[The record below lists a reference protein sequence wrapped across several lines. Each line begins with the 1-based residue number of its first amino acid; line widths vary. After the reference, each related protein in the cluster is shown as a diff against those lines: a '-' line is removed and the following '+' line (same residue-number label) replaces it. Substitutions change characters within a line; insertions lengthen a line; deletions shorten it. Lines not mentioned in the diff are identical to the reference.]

1 MNDLIWNNFVKD
13 FFQQCWGVI
22 FLNVEEPSHIGN
34 IIEMFTKWL
43 ENLGS
48 TLPTATSFPIASLAI
63 FFAFVVIASIAIAF
77 FLFLLTFLQSKL
89 PRAYS
94 VAVIGFPKSGKTT
107 LITTLFGELLAKR
120 VLNISVRP
128 RGKETIQRVNEDLA
142 KLEIGERIGPTTDQD
157 LFAYRT
163 DIVKGELFK
172 QRYKLEIGDFPGE
185 DSQKFTEQFGD
196 WFHETPYFKWAM
208 EADAFIFIIDIAH
221 LLNEQSAKQYSAK
234 MTKAIRAAWQFLNE
248 YHFEGNKNLKQ
259 KPVLAVFTKSDLF
272 GITPNAVQEDVILKQ
287 ISQLGFAKIPEPK
300 EIDPKQLRKGITH
313 TEQLFSELIHYLN
326 TESNRFN
333 YVFVSCF
340 SYSDSQKLGIN
351 KLIEK
356 ILL

>member
-1 MNDLIWNNFVKD
+1 MSNFFIWNNFVQD
-13 FFQQCWGVI
+13 FFQQWEFI
-22 FLNVEEPSHIGN
+22 FLITTTPLPEGYDLDTVIDV
-34 IIEMFTKWL
+34 FYKW
-43 ENLGS
+43 E
-48 TLPTATSFPIASLAI
+48 TTFASLAI
-63 FFAFVVIASIAIAF
+63 IFAFVITISAVLALFIF
-77 FLFLLTFLQSKL
+77 FLIFLQSKL

-107 LITTLFGELLAKR
+107 LITTLFGELFAKR
-120 VLNISVRP
+120 VLNISTIL
-128 RGKETIQRVNEDLA
+128 RGQATIQRVNEDLA

-163 DIVKGELFK
+163 DIIKGKLFK

-185 DSQKFTEQFGD
+185 DSQEFTEQFGD

-221 LLNEQSAKQYSAK
+221 LLDERSAKQYSAK
-234 MTKAIRAAWQFLNE
+234 ITKAIRAAWQFLNE

-259 KPVLAVFTKSDLF
+259 KPVLVVFTKSDLF
-272 GITPNAVQEDVILKQ
+272 GITPNAIQEDAILKQ
-287 ISQLGFAKIPEPK
+287 ISQLGFAEIPEAK
-300 EIDPKQLRKGITH
+300 EIDLERHKEGIAY
-313 TEQLFSELIHYLN
+313 TEQLFSNLIHYLN
-326 TESNRFN
+326 EESNRFD
-333 YVFVSCF
+333 YIFISCF
-340 SYSDSQKLGIN
+340 SYYNDRKLGVD